1 MFKALQV
8 KVYKVYPFGIFF
20 ELPGHDFIDMK
31 NLMMI
36 FMAFFSTRQS
46 TSARVMVTSDD
57 NYDEVDT
64 AQADILAIRQQQ
76 KLAADILVARQG
88 GGDIKELYTN
98 YRDSESQDSGKTG
111 SLDEGNFVYADI
123 FLFFQGEFQNMME

>member
-8 KVYKVYPFGIFF
+8 KYKVYPFGVFF
-20 ELPGHDFIDMK
+20 ELLPGHDFIDMK